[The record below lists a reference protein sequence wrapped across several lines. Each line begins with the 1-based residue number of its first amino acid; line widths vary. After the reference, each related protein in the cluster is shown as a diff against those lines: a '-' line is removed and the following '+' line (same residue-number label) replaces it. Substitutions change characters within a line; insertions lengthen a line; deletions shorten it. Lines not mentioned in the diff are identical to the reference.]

1 MPMFHVDG
9 GRSVAV
15 HPLQPAPSAFGPAA
29 SSMVAEH
36 LDTLLGEQLLPLR
49 IRRGDEDEP
58 YLLAVDAAGQPVVV
72 EVVAVLDEVA
82 VLRALRYTG
91 RAATLSTQELAQ
103 AYQGGAEHFTSHLA
117 AFRETVPATTL
128 LSTTVRA
135 GARLLL
141 VCSALGDGMDEIVEF
156 LLQPA
161 WQVEILQVG
170 VIQGADGTRIV
181 DVSPL
186 TRMPPPR
193 RAMEPTALRLVR
205 ATDTSGAPVA
215 PSAATGLRL
224 TPPRGIPVRGVSA
237 WPSEPVPAFTKPPSA
252 PARPEERP
260 APRRMPA
267 LVPPPFAQRLGR
279 PTVLSPA
286 VVQAQDRTTT
296 PVAGV
301 PSPDAHRLQPSD
313 APPAPGLPYAFT
325 GAEPPST
332 SPGAGLIAV
341 ARHVGAPAALV
352 WMRGRRGECF
362 EALLR
367 HDALLELPDGSTF
380 ADPSAAAE
388 WVSAS
393 EVPVDGWRV
402 WRLERTDGPT
412 LEDLLAEATSYRS

>member
-1 MPMFHVDG
+1 MPMFHIDG

-15 HPLQPAPSAFGPAA
+15 HPLQPAPSSFGPAA

-72 EVVAVLDEVA
+72 EVVAVLDEGA
-82 VLRALRYTG
+82 VLRSLRYAG

-103 AYQGGAEHFTSHLA
+103 AYQGGADRFSSHLA
-117 AFRETVPATTL
+117 AFRETVPATSL

-156 LLQPA
+156 LLQPT

-205 ATDTSGAPVA
+205 PGDPSGASTT
-215 PSAATGLRL
+215 PSAGTSLRL
-224 TPPRGIPVRGVSA
+224 TPPRGVPVRGVSA
-237 WPSEPVPAFTKPPSA
+237 WPSEPVPAFTKPT
-252 PARPEERP
+252 PATARTDERVT
-260 APRRMPA
+260 PRRMPA
-267 LVPPPFAQRLGR
+267 LVPPPFAQRIGR
-279 PTVLSPA
+279 PAILSPEKA
-286 VVQAQDRTTT
+286 EAQDRTPT
-296 PVAGV
+296 PVSGV
-301 PSPDAHRLQPSD
+301 PSPDAHRLTPSD
-313 APPAPGLPYAFT
+313 ARPAPGLPYAFT
-325 GAEPPST
+325 GRPPST
-332 SPGAGLIAV
+332 SPGAGMVAV

-367 HDALLELPDGSTF
+367 TDGLLELPDGSTF
-380 ADPSAAAE
+380 DDPSSAAE

-393 EVPVDGWRV
+393 ETPVDGWRV
-402 WRLERTDGPT
+402 WRLDRSDGPT
-412 LEDLLAEATSYRS
+412 LEDLLGEATARRP